1 MSSYICGDQTT
12 MAAAEGVARYLG
24 DLDSAR
30 YLCNPLRMANEAA
43 TGARYSEEYE
53 HTPVDLGK
61 RREYDDLEIIG
72 SCECLAYQIDVASVF
87 DDVSGKLRAAAEKI
101 KRDGA
106 RAGKWRLPNKTERI
120 LFDGVY
126 MPAVYQDYASGGT
139 VTVYDAPRKF
149 RGASTRAGTAPGM
162 RGGSRPAAHAGGSTP
177 RHAPT
182 RVPRVGGSEGVPP
195 PSGTSPRPETR
206 CFRTFAGRPAHDGA
220 CAGRSTERRAAAP
233 PSLDFLLGR
242 LPTARIVTASTPAPR
257 SPDFVRRAR
266 GLSGG

>member
-24 DLDSAR
+24 DPDSAR

-72 SCECLAYQIDVASVF
+72 SCECLAYQIDVSSVF
-87 DDVSGKLRAAAEKI
+87 DDVCGKLRAAAEKI

-139 VTVYDAPRKF
+139 VTVYDD
-149 RGASTRAGTAPGM
+149 
-162 RGGSRPAAHAGGSTP
+162 PAEIPWGI
-177 RHAPT
+177 
-182 RVPRVGGSEGVPP
+182 
-195 PSGTSPRPETR
+195 
-206 CFRTFAGRPAHDGA
+206 D
-220 CAGRSTERRAAAP
+220 
-233 PSLDFLLGR
+233 
-242 LPTARIVTASTPAPR
+242 
-257 SPDFVRRAR
+257 
-266 GLSGG
+266 